1 MLLELELRE
10 DASENWS
17 EMEMR
22 GGGVFVGDESAADV
36 RDYDEIEEDKEGDGP
51 DDEQVHSKQN

>member
-1 MLLELELRE
+1 MFLELELGE

-36 RDYDEIEEDKEGDGP
+36 RDYNEIEKDKESDGP
-51 DDEQVHSKQN
+51 NDEQVHKKQN